1 MIPKGVKKIFLA
13 DFQVWIW
20 SVILILK
27 SVTNAPA
34 SPLPKVDFFSLKICL
49 KSRTFRPIFLPIIN
63 GDFDPKG
70 AIYDRAF
77 IRFLWLI
84 IKCDFNPKNPPI
96 LEFFSKL
103 AYKIEHYP
111 YFFGRQMIELFFRL
125 FWSIINCDF
134 DTKSCHKCSR
144 LQADKQLWFWYIVIG

>member
-1 MIPKGVKKIFLA
+1 MFFLTARLSYWEFCRALWQIIKFDFDPKRCKKNFFGRFSSVNLIR
-13 DFQVWIW
+13 DFDPKICHKC
-20 SVILILK
+20 SSLPPSK
-27 SVTNAPA
+27 SR
-34 SPLPKVDFFSLKICL
+34 FFSLKICL

-96 LEFFSKL
+96 LEIFSKL

-111 YFFGRQMIELFFRL
+111 YFFGR
-125 FWSIINCDF
+125 
-134 DTKSCHKCSR
+134 
-144 LQADKQLWFWYIVIG
+144 

>member
-1 MIPKGVKKIFLA
+1 MAIQCFFSQPAYHIENFQFCRALWQIIKFDFDPKRCKKFFLA

-34 SPLPKVDFFSLKICL
+34 SPLPKVDFFFLKICL

-63 GDFDPKG
+63 CDFDPKG

-84 IKCDFNPKNPPI
+84 IKCDFNPKNPPK

-111 YFFGRQMIELFFRL
+111 YFFGR
-125 FWSIINCDF
+125 
-134 DTKSCHKCSR
+134 
-144 LQADKQLWFWYIVIG
+144 